1 VCGVIFDVCGGY
13 KMKLIIEI
21 DNLEELA
28 KIKEIL
34 GSEYFDKIQ
43 IKDKSKSTLRE
54 IFNNYNVELPKD
66 YKFNRDEAN
75 ER

>member
-1 VCGVIFDVCGGY
+1 
-13 KMKLIIEI
+13 MKLIIEI